1 MLVLGHRRGEARVQF
16 LVAVPKEAM
25 KKFIEAARDDAANIQ
40 EEVLLNKRGRFYWLE
55 MCSRI
60 FLCSPCD
67 QTNTLG
73 EALAMRDLKD
83 YLEAADPDGDF
94 PRVLDQICRDSVGRS
109 VSELG
114 KALPIV
120 RAWEHVALEH
130 KEALEVIDCRRLTP
144 VELADARGSLPKEW
158 LPLLVER
165 TKKRLCLLV
174 AAFSTGAVV
183 ASGIAQG

>member
-1 MLVLGHRRGEARVQF
+1 MLVLGHRTKEARVQF

-60 FLCSPCD
+60 FLCSPCN

-83 YLEAADPDGDF
+83 YLEATDPGNDF

-109 VSELG
+109 VRELG
-114 KALPIV
+114 RAL
-120 RAWEHVALEH
+120 
-130 KEALEVIDCRRLTP
+130 TN
-144 VELADARGSLPKEW
+144 
-158 LPLLVER
+158 
-165 TKKRLCLLV
+165 
-174 AAFSTGAVV
+174 
-183 ASGIAQG
+183 